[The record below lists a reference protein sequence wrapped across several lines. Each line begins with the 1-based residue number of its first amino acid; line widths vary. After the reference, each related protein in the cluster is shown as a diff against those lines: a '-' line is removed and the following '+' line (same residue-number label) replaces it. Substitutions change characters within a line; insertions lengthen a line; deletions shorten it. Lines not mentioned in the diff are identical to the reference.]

1 MATLLVVIL
10 GLGVFAL
17 IRSAGSDVQNAGS
30 DVQNFSYAGQ
40 PGIGSP
46 NAPVKLM
53 EFGDFKCPAC
63 KAFHDTIYPQL
74 KKDYIDTG
82 KVQMFFSNYQF
93 IGPDSITAGMAGE
106 AIYKQNK
113 DAFWKYYDAVY
124 TNQKEESQI
133 WATPEFLIDLVKK
146 HVPGVDAT
154 KLSQD
159 LKNKTYQKEVE
170 ADNQLAKKSG
180 VTSVPAIFVNG
191 KQVEDSLNYEAIKKA
206 IDEEL
211 KK

>member
-1 MATLLVVIL
+1 MVTILVVLL

-17 IRSAGSDVQNAGS
+17 IRSAGSDVQN
-30 DVQNFSYAGQ
+30 FSYAGQ
-40 PGIGSP
+40 PAIGSP
-46 NAPVKLM
+46 NAPVKLV

-82 KVQMFFSNYQF
+82 KVQMFFTNYQF

-113 DAFWKYYDAVY
+113 DAFWKYYDAIY
-124 TNQKEESQI
+124 TYQKEESQI
-133 WATPEFLIDLVKK
+133 WATPEFIIDLVKK

-180 VTSVPAIFVNG
+180 VNSVPAIFVNG
-191 KQVEDSLNYEAIKKA
+191 KQVEDSLDYEAIKKA
-206 IDEEL
+206 IDEGL

>member
-1 MATLLVVIL
+1 M
-10 GLGVFAL
+10 
-17 IRSAGSDVQNAGS
+17 
-30 DVQNFSYAGQ
+30 
-40 PGIGSP
+40 
-46 NAPVKLM
+46 
-53 EFGDFKCPAC
+53 
-63 KAFHDTIYPQL
+63 
-74 KKDYIDTG
+74 DYIDPG
-82 KVQMFFSNYQF
+82 KDQMFFSNYQF

-113 DAFWKYYDAVY
+113 DAFWKYYDAIY

-133 WATPEFLIDLVKK
+133 WATPEFIIDLVKK